1 MATAATE
8 TPQSG
13 QRTLARTV
21 AGNTFAN
28 VTRLAI
34 TSLVSV
40 FLPAYLTHHLPVKTY
55 GAWVLILQLSAY
67 VGYLDFGVQTAV
79 SKYIAEHQAKRDAAG
94 SAACASGGLAIML
107 VASVLGALLTLILVW
122 RVPVIFRTMP
132 ASYYHDVR
140 LSVLFVGVSLSV
152 TLATSV
158 FVAIF
163 LGLQRYRVPMV
174 TTIVSRLAFGLV
186 ICAAAAAHSS
196 LAVMGAAAAS
206 VNVLNALL
214 QVGVWRKSASHIR
227 VSLRLIDMRLIKRML
242 QYCAVLTVWSVCA
255 MFISGLDLTIVGHYS
270 FGETAYYAIANAPT
284 AFLITVVA
292 ALMGPLLP
300 AASAQSV
307 GRSPAQ
313 MGTFLLQATRY
324 SSIVLLLT
332 GLPFLVVGFLIL
344 RAWVGPAYA
353 LHSTPFLRI
362 LILANIIRSSCAPY
376 STMVIATARQR
387 VATAS
392 PVTEGIVNVVSS
404 IWLVQHLG
412 ALGVAFGTLCGA
424 IVGVAIHF
432 AVSMRFTQSSI
443 AISRTEL
450 FLTGMLRPAVITI
463 PSLLFLWHG
472 VPTAMSS
479 AALGTCCACIAAT
492 LFLAWFVAMNRDE
505 RQLVARVASQRLG
518 FSFKANPQPG
528 PDKLMATG
536 IAGKAGE

>member
-1 MATAATE
+1 MATPTTE
-8 TPQSG
+8 TPHPG

-21 AGNTFAN
+21 ASNTVAN
-28 VTRLAI
+28 VTRLAV
-34 TSLVSV
+34 TSLVSI
-40 FLPAYLTHHLPVKTY
+40 FLPAYLTHQLPVKTY

-79 SKYIAEHQAKRDAAG
+79 SKYIAEYQAKRDAAG
-94 SAACASGGLAIML
+94 CASCASVGLAIML
-107 VASVLGALLTLILVW
+107 VAGALGILLTFILVW
-122 RVPVIFRTMP
+122 RVPSLFRTMP
-132 ASYYHDVR
+132 AALYHDVR

-152 TLATSV
+152 SLATSV

-174 TTIVSRLAFGLV
+174 TTIVSRVAFGVV
-186 ICAAAAAHSS
+186 ICATAASHGS
-196 LAVMGAAAAS
+196 LVAMGAGAAG
-206 VNVLNALL
+206 VNIFTATL
-214 QVGVWRKSASHIR
+214 QVGVWRKTASHIR
-227 VSLRLIDMRLIKRML
+227 VSLRLIDIRLLKRML

-284 AFLITVVA
+284 SFLIAIVS

-307 GRSPAQ
+307 RRSSEQ
-313 MGTFLLQATRY
+313 MGAFLLRATRY
-324 SSIVLLLT
+324 ASIVLLLT

-376 STMVIATARQR
+376 ATMVIATSRQR

-392 PVTEGIVNVVSS
+392 PVTEGIVNLVSS

-412 ALGVAFGTLCGA
+412 ALGVALGTLLGA
-424 IVGVAIHF
+424 IAGVAIHF
-432 AVSMRFTQSSI
+432 AVSMRFTQSSV

-450 FLTGMLRPAVITI
+450 FLTGMLRPAAITI
-463 PSLLFLWHG
+463 PSLLLLWHG
-472 VPTAMSS
+472 VPTAISP
-479 AALGTCCACIAAT
+479 AT
-492 LFLAWFVAMNRDE
+492 LPAYCAWIVATVFLAWFVAMNRDE
-505 RQLVARVASQRLG
+505 RQLVVRVASQRLG
-518 FSFKANPQPG
+518 FSLKANTQPQRE
-528 PDKLMATG
+528 KLVATA
-536 IAGKAGE
+536 IAGKVGE

>member
-28 VTRLAI
+28 VTRLAV
-34 TSLVSV
+34 TSLVSI

-107 VASVLGALLTLILVW
+107 VASALGALLTCILVW

-174 TTIVSRLAFGLV
+174 TTIVSRLAFGVV
-186 ICAAAAAHSS
+186 ICATAAAHSS
-196 LAVMGAAAAS
+196 LADMGAAAAS
-206 VNVLNALL
+206 VNILNALL
-214 QVGVWRKSASHIR
+214 QVGVWRQSASHIS
-227 VSLRLIDMRLIKRML
+227 VSLRLIDIPLLKRML

-284 AFLITVVA
+284 AFLITIVA

-307 GRSPAQ
+307 RCSPAQ

-344 RAWVGPAYA
+344 RAWVGPVYA
-353 LHSTPFLRI
+353 LHSTPFLRV

-376 STMVIATARQR
+376 STMVIATGLSRDRRHRERSQQHMAGTTSGRIGRGARHPVWRNRRRGYPLCRQHALHPIKHSHLAYR
-387 VATAS
+387 IVSHRDAASGGPNHPLS
-392 PVTEGIVNVVSS
+392 PVLMARHTYR
-404 IWLVQHLG
+404 H
-412 ALGVAFGTLCGA
+412 
-424 IVGVAIHF
+424 
-432 AVSMRFTQSSI
+432 
-443 AISRTEL
+443 
-450 FLTGMLRPAVITI
+450 
-463 PSLLFLWHG
+463 
-472 VPTAMSS
+472 
-479 AALGTCCACIAAT
+479 
-492 LFLAWFVAMNRDE
+492 
-505 RQLVARVASQRLG
+505 VARCTRRVLRMHCYHP
-518 FSFKANPQPG
+518 FPG
-528 PDKLMATG
+528 LVRG
-536 IAGKAGE
+536 HESG